1 MTARLL
7 VTEQKLSV
15 GWSQRSST
23 DASEPFTSS
32 ASLSQAVRAPWKPVQ
47 VRGDFEHAILL
58 KLKIGVSL
66 GVRLQPCLVAVALE
80 TINNA
85 SSLW

>member
-1 MTARLL
+1 M
-7 VTEQKLSV
+7 K
-15 GWSQRSST
+15 
-23 DASEPFTSS
+23 
-32 ASLSQAVRAPWKPVQ
+32 

-80 TINNA
+80 TINTA

>member
-1 MTARLL
+1 M
-7 VTEQKLSV
+7 K
-15 GWSQRSST
+15 
-23 DASEPFTSS
+23 
-32 ASLSQAVRAPWKPVQ
+32 

-66 GVRLQPCLVAVALE
+66 GIGLQPCLVAVALE
-80 TINNA
+80 TINTA